1 MYVNKIEN
9 IITFKIKTRYYIKLL
24 VPETMTLL
32 GNTKKKITK
41 GRKWSKCTLF
51 RNYERSIRTL

>member
-24 VPETMTLL
+24 VPETVTLL

-41 GRKWSKCTLF
+41 GRKW
-51 RNYERSIRTL
+51 